1 MVQATNN
8 ELNALAHALR
18 EAHHLSSRQLLH
30 SNLEPAELGVLFLIQ
45 GLRRSRRAGQ
55 GKNDVPRPSDVAAE
69 MRLDLSTISR
79 HVQALEGEGYLAKV
93 KDPQDGRSHRL
104 QLTPAGRKAIYEA
117 MGRRADYYRR
127 AVECWS
133 TDDLH
138 TLVRLLT
145 RFSQDLKAH
154 ADPAGRGRD
163 GAHTAVMPRAEGR
176 PR

>member
-1 MVQATNN
+1 MVQATRN

-30 SNLEPAELGVLFLIQ
+30 SNLEPAELGVLFLIH
-45 GLRRSRRAGQ
+45 
-55 GKNDVPRPSDVAAE
+55 KNDVPRPSDVAAE

-79 HVQALEGEGYLAKV
+79 HVQALKGYLAKV

-104 QLTPAGRKAIYEA
+104 RLTPAGRKAIYEA
-117 MGRRADYYRR
+117 MARRADYYRR

-138 TLVRLLT
+138 TLVTLLT
-145 RFSQDLKAH
+145 RFSEDLKAC
-154 ADPAGRGRD
+154 ADPAERGRD
-163 GAHTAVMPRAEGR
+163 GAHTAVVPRAGGR
-176 PR
+176 RR